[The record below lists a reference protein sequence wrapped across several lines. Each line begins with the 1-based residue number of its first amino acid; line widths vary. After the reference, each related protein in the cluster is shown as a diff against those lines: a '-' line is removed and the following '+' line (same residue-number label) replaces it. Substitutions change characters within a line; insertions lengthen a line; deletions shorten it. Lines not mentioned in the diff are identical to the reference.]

1 MAIAAQ
7 VIDVAPAP
15 IVIILADIR
24 RLVYFNFAMFIVS
37 ALASTSVFITGICML
52 DFIGFLGGG
61 GGEIVDKLYHVIFVL
76 SSYMIWSFVFCYS

>member
-15 IVIILADIR
+15 IVIILTDIR
-24 RLVYFNFAMFIVS
+24 RLVYFNFAIFIVS

-61 GGEIVDKLYHVIFVL
+61 KIVDKLYYVIFVL
-76 SSYMIWSFVFCYS
+76 SSYMI

>member
-1 MAIAAQ
+1 MAITAQ

-24 RLVYFNFAMFIVS
+24 RLVYFNFAVSIVS

-52 DFIGFLGGG
+52 DFTGCRLS
-61 GGEIVDKLYHVIFVL
+61 GEKLIDKLYQSI
-76 SSYMIWSFVFCYS
+76 SFYHFI